1 MVVLQNLLL
10 LFVFAI
16 ISFGD
21 LILAAGGI
29 NNEDVDRRKLATE
42 NPGFISIDCGV
53 EDDYFDDATGIFF
66 KSDKDFISSG
76 ENHQT
81 SPEFDF
87 NNNQFGKR
95 YKTLRSFPQGRK
107 NCYTLKLE
115 QAKNNSYRIRAS
127 FSYGNFDGKNQA
139 PKFDLYIGVNYWT
152 TVEFSFTRRF
162 YEVIHVFPADTEY
175 VCLVNTGSGTPLISS
190 LEIRPSNYSTSGTGS
205 SALINMGIY
214 DLGSDAGQQVS
225 VRYKDDIYDRVW
237 YPAQLPSSVPFNTSL
252 DIDIQGSGNLYKL
265 PAEVLRTA
273 VQPSNGSKSLT
284 FSSSFNSDYEYNVYF
299 HFAELEDLGNGQLR
313 ELSITLNGV
322 KYGPVTLE
330 YLNPLSISFQKLR
343 IEGNID
349 FTIDSTIESGL
360 PPILNGLEFY
370 QLHQFQLAPT
380 DLSDV
385 DAVMSIKHTYKINRD
400 DWQGDPCLPK
410 EYSWSG
416 LSCRFNSTPRI
427 ISLNLSASK
436 LTGEIPPSLADLQ
449 AIESIDLSY
458 NELTGSVPEVLARL
472 PNLKV
477 LDLSG
482 NNLKGSIPRSL
493 KDKSD
498 NGSLLLSF
506 SENKKSCPKDSCEE
520 NNKKF
525 IVPLVASIVS
535 VLALVIL
542 VSILV
547 IFYRIKRRKQTEVVN
562 TTASKKEGL
571 LKSKNRPFTYSEIAR
586 VTDNFKNEIGVGGF
600 GKVFL
605 GHLNDDTPVAV
616 KLLSS
621 SSKQGYK
628 EFQAEAQLLM
638 IVHHKNLVS
647 LIGYFKDDDNMAL
660 VYEFM
665 SNGDLRGHLS
675 ETNKTVLN
683 WKQRLLIATD
693 AAQGLDYLHNGCKP
707 PIVHR
712 DLKTSNILLTESMQA
727 KIADFGLSRVFSTDS
742 ASYTSTCPAGTVGYL
757 DPEFHASGNLNKK
770 SDVYSF
776 GVILF
781 ELITGLPAI
790 IRISAED
797 SINLLQWVSPIIQK
811 GDIRNIVDP
820 KLQNDFNVNTAWKA
834 VEIAMS
840 CVLPNSMQRPDMSHV
855 FAELKECLAL
865 EIALGRNDQRVQN
878 EMTRL
883 SNSMEMTSLEMESD
897 MFPFAR

>member
-1 MVVLQNLLL
+1 MDKVLLMVVLQNMLL

-76 ENHQT
+76 ENHET
-81 SPEFDF
+81 LLEFYF

-152 TVEFSFTRRF
+152 TVEFNFTSRF

-214 DLGSDAGQQVS
+214 DLGSDAGQQVG
-225 VRYKDDIYDRVW
+225 VR
-237 YPAQLPSSVPFNTSL
+237 
-252 DIDIQGSGNLYKL
+252 NL
-265 PAEVLRTA
+265 
-273 VQPSNGSKSLT
+273 
-284 FSSSFNSDYEYNVYF
+284 SSSN
-299 HFAELEDLGNGQLR
+299 
-313 ELSITLNGV
+313 
-322 KYGPVTLE
+322 
-330 YLNPLSISFQKLR
+330 
-343 IEGNID
+343 
-349 FTIDSTIESGL
+349 
-360 PPILNGLEFY
+360 
-370 QLHQFQLAPT
+370 
-380 DLSDV
+380 
-385 DAVMSIKHTYKINRD
+385 
-400 DWQGDPCLPK
+400 
-410 EYSWSG
+410 
-416 LSCRFNSTPRI
+416 
-427 ISLNLSASK
+427 
-436 LTGEIPPSLADLQ
+436 LTGEISPSLADLQ

-482 NNLKGSIPRSL
+482 NKLKGSIPQSL

-506 SENKKSCPKDSCEE
+506 SENKKSCRKDSCEE

-525 IVPLVASIVS
+525 IVPLVACILS

-542 VSILV
+542 LSILV
-547 IFYRIKRRKQTEVVN
+547 IFHRIKRRKQAEVVN
-562 TTASKKEGL
+562 TNASNKEGL

-647 LIGYFKDDDNMAL
+647 LIGYCKDDDNMAL

-665 SNGDLRGHLS
+665 SNGNLRRHLS

-683 WKQRLLIATD
+683 WKQRLQIATD

-712 DLKTSNILLTESMQA
+712 DLKTSNILLTESLQA
-727 KIADFGLSRVFSTDS
+727 KIGDFGLSRVFSTDN

-797 SINLLQWVSPIIQK
+797 SINLLQWVSPIIQT

-820 KLQNDFNVNTAWKA
+820 RLQNDFNVNTAWKA

-840 CVLPNSMQRPDMSHV
+840 CVLPTSMQRPHMSHV

-865 EIALGRNDQRVQN
+865 EIAFGRNDQRVQN
-878 EMTRL
+878 EMTRS
-883 SNSMEMTSLEMESD
+883 SNSMEMTPLEMESD
-897 MFPFAR
+897 MFPIAR